1 MPRYNIG
8 NCHWSNINP
17 VFDANTTEHYQK
29 PLWKVHVP
37 RSMPA
42 NFSYIKWNVFG
53 AVVTGTFLC
62 HKILYI
68 YMLISKVFDF
78 CNITSYIF
86 NLHQFNYL
94 HAKFQI
100 DSCTGTP
107 CSQKHGPVTKF
118 PLTSLYAYKYIYIY
132 IYI

>member
-1 MPRYNIG
+1 
-8 NCHWSNINP
+8 
-17 VFDANTTEHYQK
+17 
-29 PLWKVHVP
+29 
-37 RSMPA
+37 
-42 NFSYIKWNVFG
+42 
-53 AVVTGTFLC
+53 
-62 HKILYI
+62 
-68 YMLISKVFDF
+68 MLISKVFDF

-118 PLTSLYAYKYIYIY
+118 PLTSLYAYIYIYIY
-132 IYI
+132 IYMKGWDEGGISFSSLLQWVKNTQ